1 MTEMN
6 KPESEREKIKETTK
20 RTTERLIK
28 EIAKSE
34 GILAAIGDGI
44 SVLDRTF
51 KILYQNKAESDM
63 MGDHVGEF
71 CYKAYAKRQGICGG
85 CPIALTFKDGRVH
98 TVQRELQTEHEKRYV
113 EITASPLK
121 DPEGKIIA
129 GIEVVRDI
137 TERKQIEDK
146 LREEE
151 ERYRL
156 LFNNF
161 SDAIFVHGVSRD
173 ISDIGKFK
181 IIDVNDNACKYL
193 GYTREELLQMNIP
206 ELDAPET
213 LGNIPQ
219 ILNKL
224 FAEGNAT
231 WEAIHIH
238 KDGHRIPVEIH
249 NQLFKLF
256 GKPMVLASVRDITE
270 RKRAE
275 KLIDDTLI
283 FNKTIGLSA

>member
-6 KPESEREKIKETTK
+6 KPKSEREKIKVKETTK

-71 CYKAYAKRQGICGG
+71 CYKAYAKKQGICGG
-85 CPIALTFKDGRVH
+85 CPIALTFKDGRIH
-98 TVQRELQTEHEKRYV
+98 TVRRELQTDKEIRYA

-137 TERKQIEDK
+137 TERKKAGEALQEV
-146 LREEE
+146 LPMT
-151 ERYRL
+151 
-156 LFNNF
+156 
-161 SDAIFVHGVSRD
+161 ST
-173 ISDIGKFK
+173 ISS
-181 IIDVNDNACKYL
+181 
-193 GYTREELLQMNIP
+193 Q
-206 ELDAPET
+206 
-213 LGNIPQ
+213 Q
-219 ILNKL
+219 
-224 FAEGNAT
+224 
-231 WEAIHIH
+231 
-238 KDGHRIPVEIH
+238 
-249 NQLFKLF
+249 
-256 GKPMVLASVRDITE
+256 
-270 RKRAE
+270 
-275 KLIDDTLI
+275 
-283 FNKTIGLSA
+283 